1 MCSNMM
7 SDVSPL
13 FLMFFSNTGIWA
25 VEGRVLSVANSMLQ
39 LQVVQVAQ
47 VSHACSD
54 HTPIPCEHS

>member
-13 FLMFFSNTGIWA
+13 FLMLFSNTGIWA
-25 VEGRVLSVANSMLQ
+25 IEGRVLSVANSMLQ
-39 LQVVQVAQ
+39 LQVAQ